1 MTHQIG
7 RSHTE
12 FFDEGNDILDVLGDR
27 IGIADPIPM
36 FGEEVP
42 QAYRDDAVPCRERA
56 DHRTPDAEIA
66 ERAVHADQRRPLPN
80 VEIGH
85 VISVDVK
92 GLHEGLGLLGS
103 RNPEGRVYEDRV
115 AA

>member
-42 QAYRDDAVPCRERA
+42 QAYPMTRRLAESGPITAPQMRKSLSEPC
-56 DHRTPDAEIA
+56 T
-66 ERAVHADQRRPLPN
+66 QT
-80 VEIGH
+80 
-85 VISVDVK
+85 K
-92 GLHEGLGLLGS
+92 GGPFPTS
-103 RNPEGRVYEDRV
+103 R
-115 AA
+115 

>member
-42 QAYRDDAVPCRERA
+42 QAYPDDAAPCRERA
-56 DHRTPDAEIA
+56 EHRMPGTEIA
-66 ERAVHADQRRPLPN
+66 EGAVDADQRRALSDL
-80 VEIGH
+80 EIGH

-92 GLHEGLGLLGS
+92 GLHEGLALPGS
-103 RNPEGRVYEDRV
+103 STRAGRV
-115 AA
+115 